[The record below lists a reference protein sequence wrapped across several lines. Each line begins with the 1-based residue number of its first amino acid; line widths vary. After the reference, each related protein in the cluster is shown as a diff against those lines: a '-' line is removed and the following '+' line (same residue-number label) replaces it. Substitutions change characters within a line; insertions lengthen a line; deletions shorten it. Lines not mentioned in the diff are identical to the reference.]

1 MIEDLYTGKTTIR
14 QLRRSYIGDE
24 VKEFYELFVNMT
36 GPGIVKDKNYV
47 LMPSGTFVHYLATKY
62 ANAMDA
68 QQVMVLASMGNSYSH
83 RYALTMLIND

>member
-14 QLRRSYIGDE
+14 QLRRSLIGIE
-24 VKEFYELFVNMT
+24 VKEFYELFMNLV

-47 LMPSGTFVHYLATKY
+47 LLPSGTFMHYLINKY
-62 ANAMDA
+62 VAIMEP
-68 QQVMVLASMGNSYSH
+68 QEVLILHSMGNQYIH